1 MKITEKNVW
10 NLMIE
15 NDTEEYVPRKM
26 LDDGR
31 YNIARINKKT
41 GEFICREY
49 FKGVSLEEVIDELQR
64 TIDSGRASIVNYGQL
79 RSFEP
84 PKKVES
90 KKVPTPRDYFDILMK
105 DNYVIINNYP
115 HYEIFCKYLSEL
127 IDSYYVVTA
136 VLRDGTYVATNLDVT
151 PVFILETLTTKEE
164 FIEFCKGAGYNES

>member
-15 NDTEEYVPRKM
+15 NDTEEFVPRKM
-26 LDDGR
+26 LDYGR

-41 GEFICREY
+41 GEFICWK
-49 FKGVSLEEVIDELQR
+49 FLKGGSLAEVIDELQR
-64 TIDSGRASIVNYGQL
+64 TTDSGRASIVNYGQL

-84 PKKVES
+84 PKKVEY
-90 KKVPTPRDYFDILMK
+90 KKVPTPRDYFDVLMK

-115 HYEIFCKYLSEL
+115 HYENFCAYLSEM
-127 IDSYYVVTA
+127 IDSSYVVTA
-136 VLRDGTYVATNLDVT
+136 VLQDNTHVATNLDVSADF
-151 PVFILETLTTKEE
+151 VRDNLTTKEQ